1 MTCVLKH
8 VGGDHA
14 HDSVV
19 IYVKEEKIL
28 FLGDCIYADIF
39 SSKWNYTTK
48 RTFALIDELEKF
60 DAETYILSHGTA
72 INREEFL
79 QEMRLLKTVGTYTE
93 IHKGDEEKI
102 KEAYKRDIDRE
113 LNEDELETITFL

>member
-1 MTCVLKH
+1 MELDLGEVTCVLKH

-39 SSKWNYTTK
+39 FFEVELY
-48 RTFALIDELEKF
+48 DEKNVC
-60 DAETYILSHGTA
+60 
-72 INREEFL
+72 INR
-79 QEMRLLKTVGTYTE
+79 
-93 IHKGDEEKI
+93 
-102 KEAYKRDIDRE
+102 
-113 LNEDELETITFL
+113 